1 MASLTPARESRAR
14 ARYFRGYG
22 IALSTYRKGLA
33 LALQKCKAT
42 CAQVE
47 QDFEEATAPA
57 RQARQQALDQAWQTH
72 AEDVA
77 PVQQALDEALD
88 RANQDYARDMEDSAP
103 E

>member
-1 MASLTPARESRAR
+1 MASLTPAREAQAR
-14 ARYFRGYG
+14 ARHVRGYE
-22 IALSTYRKGLA
+22 IALRTYRKGRA

-72 AEDVA
+72 VEDVA
-77 PVQQALDEALD
+77 PVQ
-88 RANQDYARDMEDSAP
+88 
-103 E
+103 